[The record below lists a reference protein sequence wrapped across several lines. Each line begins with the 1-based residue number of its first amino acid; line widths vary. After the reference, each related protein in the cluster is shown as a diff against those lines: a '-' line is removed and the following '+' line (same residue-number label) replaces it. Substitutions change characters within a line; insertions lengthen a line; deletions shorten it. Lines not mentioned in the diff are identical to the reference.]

1 MNKIKCV
8 YLYVSRP
15 CIKET
20 CSKNA
25 AADAEVWA
33 FRKQFQDAADLSEE
47 WVSALHATGKAEPNA
62 WRSRLEIVSC
72 PDFKIVSSMS
82 GIFR

>member
-1 MNKIKCV
+1 M
-8 YLYVSRP
+8 SRP

-25 AADAEVWA
+25 AADAEVWD
-33 FRKQFQDAADLSEE
+33 FRRQIQDAADLSEE
-47 WVSALHATGKAEPNA
+47 QVQLSWNRKAEPNV

-82 GIFR
+82 GIVR

>member
-1 MNKIKCV
+1 M
-8 YLYVSRP
+8 SRP

-25 AADAEVWA
+25 AADTEVWD
-33 FRKQFQDAADLSEE
+33 FRRQIQDAADLSEE
-47 WVSALHATGKAEPNA
+47 WVSALRTTGKAEPNV

-72 PDFKIVSSMS
+72 PDFRIVSSMS
-82 GIFR
+82 GIVR

>member
-1 MNKIKCV
+1 M
-8 YLYVSRP
+8 SRP

-25 AADAEVWA
+25 VADTEVWD
-33 FRKQFQDAADLSEE
+33 FRRQIQDAADLSEE
-47 WVSALHATGKAEPNA
+47 WVSVLRTTGKAEPNV

-82 GIFR
+82 GIVR

>member
-8 YLYVSRP
+8 CLHVSRP

-25 AADAEVWA
+25 AADAEVWT
-33 FRKQFQDAADLSEE
+33 FRKQFQDAVDLSEE
-47 WVSALHATGKAEPNA
+47 WVSALRATGKAEPNA

>member
-1 MNKIKCV
+1 M
-8 YLYVSRP
+8 SRP

-25 AADAEVWA
+25 VADTEVWD
-33 FRKQFQDAADLSEE
+33 FRRQIQDAADLSEE
-47 WVSALHATGKAEPNA
+47 WVSALRTTGKAEPNV

-82 GIFR
+82 GIVR